1 MVVYVYIIVGK
12 LGLILYLAINL
23 EKYCVSK
30 LLIKNIGLPNK
41 NISYFTK
48 ILGYSE

>member
-41 NISYFTK
+41 NSYFTK